1 MINKEMVK
9 EALAMYGK
17 AKATELRSSANT
29 MSGTEI
35 IEQEVF
41 VPEWKPAN
49 YQTVGA
55 PVRFDGQVYKVLQA
69 HDSSQTPDWTPAATP
84 ALWSICHTTDL
95 AKAKPWMESQG
106 TSGMYYKDE
115 CYRANDGTVYRQI
128 YDGGNVYDATAM
140 PDRWETVE
148 VG

>member
-1 MINKEMVK
+1 MSNLAEAMRIFAKENAQHLK
-9 EALAMYGK
+9 EQG
-17 AKATELRSSANT
+17 EG

-35 IEQEVF
+35 IDQELF

-55 PVRFDGQVYKVLQA
+55 PVKFAGQVYKVLQA

-84 ALWSICHTTDL
+84 ALWSICHTTDP
-95 AKAKPWMESQG
+95 AKAKPWLEPQG
-106 TSGMYYKDE
+106 TSGMYYKGE
-115 CYRANDGTVYRQI
+115 CYRADDGIVYRQI
-128 YDGGNVYDATAM
+128 YDGGNVYDAAAT

-148 VG
+148 VV

>member
-1 MINKEMVK
+1 MSNLAEAMRIFAKQNAQHLKEQG
-9 EALAMYGK
+9 EG
-17 AKATELRSSANT
+17 

-35 IEQEVF
+35 IDQEIF

-55 PVRFDGQVYKVLQA
+55 PVHYEGQVYKVLQA

-84 ALWSICHTTDL
+84 ALWSVCHTTDP
-95 AKAKPWMESQG
+95 AKAKPWLEPQG

-115 CYRANDGTVYRQI
+115 CYLADDGMVYRQI
-128 YDGGNVYDATAM
+128 YDGGNVYDAAAT

-148 VG
+148 VV

>member
-1 MINKEMVK
+1 MSNLAEAMGIFAKQNAQHLKEQG
-9 EALAMYGK
+9 EG
-17 AKATELRSSANT
+17 

-35 IEQEVF
+35 IDQELF

-55 PVRFDGQVYKVLQA
+55 PVKFAGQVYKVLQA

-84 ALWSICHTTDL
+84 ALWSICHTTDP
-95 AKAKPWMESQG
+95 AKAKPWLEPQG

-115 CYRANDGTVYRQI
+115 CYLADDGTVYRQI
-128 YDGGNVYDATAM
+128 YDGDNVYDAAAM
-140 PDRWETVE
+140 PDRWQAVE
-148 VG
+148 N

>member
-1 MINKEMVK
+1 MSNLAEAMRIFAKQNAQHLKEQ
-9 EALAMYGK
+9 GK
-17 AKATELRSSANT
+17 G

-35 IEQEVF
+35 IDQELF

-55 PVRFDGQVYKVLQA
+55 PVKFDGQVYKVLQA

-84 ALWSICHTTDL
+84 ALWSICHTTDP
-95 AKAKPWMESQG
+95 AKAKPWLEPQG
-106 TSGMYYKDE
+106 TSGMYYKGE
-115 CYRANDGTVYRQI
+115 YYRADDGIVYRQI
-128 YDGGNVYDATAM
+128 YDGGNVYDAAAT

-148 VG
+148 VV

>member
-1 MINKEMVK
+1 MSNLAEAMRIFAKENALRLK
-9 EALAMYGK
+9 EQG
-17 AKATELRSSANT
+17 EG

-35 IEQEVF
+35 IDRELF

-55 PVRFDGQVYKVLQA
+55 PVKFDGQVYKVLQV
-69 HDSSQTPDWTPAATP
+69 HDSTSNPDWTPAATP
-84 ALWSICHTTDL
+84 ALWSICHATDP
-95 AKAKPWMESQG
+95 AKAKPWLEPQG

-115 CYRANDGTVYRQI
+115 CYRADDGTVYRQI
-128 YDGGNVYDATAM
+128 YDGGNVYDAAAT

-148 VG
+148 VN

>member
-1 MINKEMVK
+1 MSNLAEAMRIFAKQNAQHLKEQG
-9 EALAMYGK
+9 E
-17 AKATELRSSANT
+17 S

-35 IEQEVF
+35 IDQELF

-55 PVRFDGQVYKVLQA
+55 PVKFDGQVYKVLQA

-84 ALWSICHTTDL
+84 ALWSICHTTDP
-95 AKAKPWMESQG
+95 AKAKPWLEPQG

-115 CYRANDGTVYRQI
+115 CYRADDGTVYRQI
-128 YDGGNVYDATAM
+128 YDGDNVYDATAT

-148 VG
+148 VN

>member
-35 IEQEVF
+35 IDQELF

-55 PVRFDGQVYKVLQA
+55 PVKFDGQVYKVLQA
-69 HDSSQTPDWTPAATP
+69 HDSTSNPDWTPAATP
-84 ALWSICHTTDL
+84 ALWSICHTTNA
-95 AKAKPWMESQG
+95 AKAKPWIEPLG

-115 CYRANDGTVYRQI
+115 CYIDDSGVIWRQV
-128 YDGGNVYDATAM
+128 YDGSNVYNAEAT
-140 PDRWETVE
+140 PDRWEAVE
-148 VG
+148 VV